1 MKSFFGAFFGTL
13 FAIAFFVI
21 GGIVILFVLIALL
34 SSSAEKTKT
43 IPAKSLLVLDL
54 TLPINDAPSAFNASQ
69 LLASFSGQE
78 ERTLQLRDVLR
89 AIQSAASDSHIGG
102 IFITGSV
109 ETSSYASGYAALR
122 EVRQALLDFKKS
134 NKPVFSYV
142 MVPNTRAY
150 YVDSVADKVFIDP
163 QSEFLMAG
171 LASERMFFAD
181 ALKKYGIGVQ
191 VTRVGKYKSFVEPF
205 ILNQMSPENRQQTE
219 QLLDDLWQEV
229 TNSIEQS
236 RGLSAGAVQELVS
249 QKGVIS
255 GPVAIQAKLGTELK
269 SLDAVMDE
277 LKDQFASDSKNNTF
291 RQVTIQNYL
300 ANLDGPN
307 VSPVTGPRVA
317 VVYAEGDIVDG
328 EGTVGEIGGDRLARA
343 IRKFRFDPDVK
354 GIVLR
359 VNSPGGSALASEV
372 IRRELA
378 AAQNSKPIVVSMGTV
393 AASGGYWISTAS
405 NHIFAEPNTITGSI
419 GVFGLEFNFQKIAN
433 DNGVTW
439 DGVKTSPFADLLTV
453 SRPKTPA
460 ELAVI
465 QGFVDDVYNQFL
477 EHVSKARN
485 LPVDQ
490 VGEIAQGRVWSGTQA
505 LKIHLIDE
513 FGGLNQAIGYAGKLA
528 GLGETPKIVE
538 YPAKGTLAEKLK
550 EIVGENERPPVSKLD
565 AFTKELRRIELDWA
579 ELTRLNDPKGVY
591 ARLPFGLR
599 PE

>member
-1 MKSFFGAFFGTL
+1 
-13 FAIAFFVI
+13 
-21 GGIVILFVLIALL
+21 
-34 SSSAEKTKT
+34 
-43 IPAKSLLVLDL
+43 
-54 TLPINDAPSAFNASQ
+54 
-69 LLASFSGQE
+69 
-78 ERTLQLRDVLR
+78 
-89 AIQSAASDSHIGG
+89 
-102 IFITGSV
+102 
-109 ETSSYASGYAALR
+109 
-122 EVRQALLDFKKS
+122 
-134 NKPVFSYV
+134 
-142 MVPNTRAY
+142 
-150 YVDSVADKVFIDP
+150 
-163 QSEFLMAG
+163 
-171 LASERMFFAD
+171 
-181 ALKKYGIGVQ
+181 
-191 VTRVGKYKSFVEPF
+191 
-205 ILNQMSPENRQQTE
+205 
-219 QLLDDLWQEV
+219 
-229 TNSIEQS
+229 
-236 RGLSAGAVQELVS
+236 
-249 QKGVIS
+249 
-255 GPVAIQAKLGTELK
+255 
-269 SLDAVMDE
+269 VMDE

-307 VSPVTGPRVA
+307 ISPVTGPRIA

-439 DGVKTSPFADLLTV
+439 DGVKTSPFADLFTV

-465 QGFVDDVYNQFL
+465 QGFVDDVYSQFL

-513 FGGLNQAIGYAGKLA
+513 FGGLNQAIGYTGKLA

-550 EIVGENERPPVSKLD
+550 EIVGENERPPVSKQD
-565 AFTKELRRIELDWA
+565 TFTKELRRIELDWA